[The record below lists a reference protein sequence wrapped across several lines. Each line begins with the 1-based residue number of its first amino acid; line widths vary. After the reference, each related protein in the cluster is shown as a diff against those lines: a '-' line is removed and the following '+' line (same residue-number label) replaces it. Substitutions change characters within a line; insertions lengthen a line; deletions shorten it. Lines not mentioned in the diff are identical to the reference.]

1 VAGSLAIMTDAAHL
15 ASDCISFII
24 GLVAISVGGR
34 PPDERMSFGYKRFG
48 KLLETLVTILM
59 SVPQSPGHLIV
70 STSNAIFLN
79 LYFAFWP
86 SRGHRSSGLYFG
98 DLVPNHLSRGG
109 GRSKDILPGI

>member
-59 SVPQSPGHLIV
+59 SVPQSPGLYTYYTPDLFQPSLRNFTTSLLTPH
-70 STSNAIFLN
+70 STCLCHFAGNADF
-79 LYFAFWP
+79 
-86 SRGHRSSGLYFG
+86 
-98 DLVPNHLSRGG
+98 
-109 GRSKDILPGI
+109 K